1 MILSTIPLLN
11 PVRFNDLAETLLL
24 SLIHSAPTAAPE
36 NLVSVAITPSS
47 ITIQWDTVPCIHQ
60 NGEITGHVIRFSK
73 VGGQQMEEKGGVMRK
88 FEITG
93 LEPATEYEIM
103 VAAVTI
109 DVGRFT
115 DTKLIVNT
123 TGYCM
128 LQ

>member
-1 MILSTIPLLN
+1 
-11 PVRFNDLAETLLL
+11 
-24 SLIHSAPTAAPE
+24 
-36 NLVSVAITPSS
+36 
-47 ITIQWDTVPCIHQ
+47 
-60 NGEITGHVIRFSK
+60 
-73 VGGQQMEEKGGVMRK
+73 MEEKGGVMRK

-109 DVGRFT
+109 VMGRFT

-123 TGYCM
+123 TGYRM

>member
-1 MILSTIPLLN
+1 M
-11 PVRFNDLAETLLL
+11 D
-24 SLIHSAPTAAPE
+24 
-36 NLVSVAITPSS
+36 ITPSS
-47 ITIQWDTVPCIHQ
+47 ITIQWDAVPFIHQ
-60 NGEITGHVIRFSK
+60 NGEITGHIVRFSK
-73 VGGQQMEEKGGVMRK
+73 VGGIPVEEKGGVMRK

-93 LEPATEYEIM
+93 LEPATEYEIT

-115 DTKLIVNT
+115 DTKLT

>member
-1 MILSTIPLLN
+1 M
-11 PVRFNDLAETLLL
+11 
-24 SLIHSAPTAAPE
+24 
-36 NLVSVAITPSS
+36 AITPSS
-47 ITIQWDTVPCIHQ
+47 ITIQWDAVPCIHQ
-60 NGEITGHVIRFSK
+60 NGEITGHVVQFSK
-73 VGGQQMEEKGGVMRK
+73 VGGKPVEEKGGVMRK

-103 VAAVTI
+103 VAAVTT

-123 TGYCM
+123 TGYRM